1 MEQKNFYAR
10 EISIFVCGYLA
21 GSVGLL
27 VFLILKKIGYESVA
41 WSFSGAVGGAGAILL
56 AGSLILRDLKRID
69 ASYAG
74 EAQNE
79 ASAIQRA
86 EQAEAEAADL
96 NQRLISAETA
106 YKALQQES
114 RFSYDAWA
122 SAQAESSHASV
133 ELAATKTELD
143 SLRQHSPSPHAID
156 QAGVSP
162 GGLTFPYATKEL
174 DAMRAAVAK
183 YWEGYTA
190 EKRQPT
196 QVEIQMEL
204 CKLLG
209 LELANGEAPRK
220 VKALASAIKPVDL
233 PDV

>member
-1 MEQKNFYAR
+1 MERKNFYAR
-10 EISIFVCGYLA
+10 EISIFVAGFLA
-21 GSVGLL
+21 GTVELL
-27 VFLILKKIGYESVA
+27 IFLILTKIGYDSVA
-41 WSFSGAVGGAGAILL
+41 WLITGTTAGAGFILL
-56 AGSLILRDLKRID
+56 GGSLTLRYLKRIN
-69 ASYAG
+69 ASYTG

-86 EQAEAEAADL
+86 EQAEADAADL
-96 NQRLISAETA
+96 NQRLINAETA

-122 SAQAESSHASV
+122 SSQAENSHASV

-143 SLRQHSPSPHAID
+143 SLRQHSTSPHAID

-174 DAMRAAVAK
+174 EAMRAAVAK

-220 VKALASAIKPVDL
+220 VKALASAIKPANL